1 MMSDDKI
8 VSYLE
13 GQVPAYLQ
21 LLQKFVE
28 LESPSFEHKE
38 ASDKCSRFLEE
49 TFGGLGF
56 RMQRLPQESCG
67 DHVYGELGEGPKGIL
82 FVGHYD
88 TVYLVGT

>member
-1 MMSDDKI
+1 MSDDKI

-38 ASDKCSRFLEE
+38 ASDKCSRFLE
-49 TFGGLGF
+49 LS
-56 RMQRLPQESCG
+56 LI
-67 DHVYGELGEGPKGIL
+67 HI
-82 FVGHYD
+82 
-88 TVYLVGT
+88 

>member
-1 MMSDDKI
+1 MSDDKI

-67 DHVYGELGEGPKGIL
+67 DHVYGELGEGPKGICL
-82 FVGHYD
+82 W
-88 TVYLVGT
+88 GTMTQCTLWER

>member
-1 MMSDDKI
+1 MSDDKI

-38 ASDKCSRFLEE
+38 ASDKCSRFLERPLGDLVSGCSGFPRNPAE
-49 TFGGLGF
+49 TMCMENWEKVPRVFCLW
-56 RMQRLPQESCG
+56 
-67 DHVYGELGEGPKGIL
+67 
-82 FVGHYD
+82 
-88 TVYLVGT
+88 GTMTQCTLWER

>member
-1 MMSDDKI
+1 MSDDKI

-38 ASDKCSRFLEE
+38 ASAADSWRRPLGDLVSGCSGSPRNPAE
-49 TFGGLGF
+49 TMCMENWEKVPRVFCLW
-56 RMQRLPQESCG
+56 
-67 DHVYGELGEGPKGIL
+67 
-82 FVGHYD
+82 
-88 TVYLVGT
+88 GTMTQCTLWER